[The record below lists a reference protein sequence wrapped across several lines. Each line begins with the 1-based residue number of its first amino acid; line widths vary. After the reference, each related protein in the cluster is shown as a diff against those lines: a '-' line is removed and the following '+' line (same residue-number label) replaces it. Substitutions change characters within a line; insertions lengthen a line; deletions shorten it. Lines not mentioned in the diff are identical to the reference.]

1 MRLPP
6 MPSIA
11 GICSSIGPTWFSTG
25 LAPSSMQR
33 RYASEASFTR
43 NPIAQADGPCSR
55 AKRCAKLFG
64 SALMMKLMS
73 PCRCRVTFLLRCRA
87 VTGKPMRSNSVRS
100 SSGSGAVYS
109 TNSKPSV
116 PTGFSRRLGAFI
128 GGFRGRMVTIETIRP
143 MPVKRTSR
151 TADRLHL
158 EHFVP
163 YRLSVLT
170 NTVSQSIAE
179 AYERE
184 FGLSIPQWRV
194 IAVLARYPDLSA
206 IEVAERTAMDKVA
219 VSRAVQ
225 GLLAAGRLVRAYD
238 AGDRRRTRLRL
249 SSAGQS
255 VYTRVAPL
263 ALSYEKKL
271 LDALSA
277 TDRRALDRLL
287 GRLVERARRLAVGQA
302 LA

>member
-1 MRLPP
+1 MTP
-6 MPSIA
+6 
-11 GICSSIGPTWFSTG
+11 
-25 LAPSSMQR
+25 
-33 RYASEASFTR
+33 R
-43 NPIAQADGPCSR
+43 NLR
-55 AKRCAKLFG
+55 NKR
-64 SALMMKLMS
+64 S
-73 PCRCRVTFLLRCRA
+73 
-87 VTGKPMRSNSVRS
+87 
-100 SSGSGAVYS
+100 
-109 TNSKPSV
+109 
-116 PTGFSRRLGAFI
+116 
-128 GGFRGRMVTIETIRP
+128 
-143 MPVKRTSR
+143 
-151 TADRLHL
+151 ADRLHL

-170 NTVSQSIAE
+170 NIVSMSIAE

-194 IAVLARYPDLSA
+194 LAVLARYPDLSA

-238 AGDRRRTRLRL
+238 SGDRRRTRLRL

-277 TDRRALDRLL
+277 TDRRALDRLV
-287 GRLVERARRLAVGQA
+287 GRLIERAKRLAVGS
-302 LA
+302 

>member
-1 MRLPP
+1 
-6 MPSIA
+6 
-11 GICSSIGPTWFSTG
+11 
-25 LAPSSMQR
+25 
-33 RYASEASFTR
+33 
-43 NPIAQADGPCSR
+43 
-55 AKRCAKLFG
+55 
-64 SALMMKLMS
+64 
-73 PCRCRVTFLLRCRA
+73 
-87 VTGKPMRSNSVRS
+87 
-100 SSGSGAVYS
+100 
-109 TNSKPSV
+109 
-116 PTGFSRRLGAFI
+116 
-128 GGFRGRMVTIETIRP
+128 

-151 TADRLHL
+151 TADKLHL

-170 NTVSQSIAE
+170 NIVSMSIAE

-249 SSAGQS
+249 SRAGQS

-277 TDRRALDRLL
+277 TDRRALDRLV
-287 GRLVERARRLAVGQA
+287 GRLIVRA
-302 LA
+302 